1 VNAGSRTVG
10 SILPIT
16 FGSVLSNVTR
26 QAVVVLLTR
35 GAAFLLG
42 IASTILLSRLLGTA
56 GLGQFRLGS
65 VVAQLLSFFCLLGLD
80 RGLLRYLPVL
90 ETQGGNGSRTLLA
103 RSSRVVIAISL
114 ALSVALL
121 LGAPAVATYYFHSP
135 GMTNV
140 LRVFSLQV
148 PVLVLL
154 RFLSSAVTAA
164 KRVDFASKITNILS
178 PAIFLALLAPIG
190 FVHPGLYG
198 PIAARILAQLAAVLC
213 LLLFLMRRYPK
224 APKVEPVADDIFR
237 DYLRLS
243 MPLFFIG
250 IGYQLLNQMDTIMLG
265 HFASARDVGIYSVA
279 LKVSSF
285 VVIGLEIVLPIVAP
299 LFSQFSETR
308 DNELTEALFRTVTKW
323 LCYSALIMFA
333 CIAIFRVELL
343 HVFGKGFTAGATAL
357 LILAPGYLTSPA
369 TGPNGMLLT
378 MTGKQK
384 WELANTISLI
394 VFNFLLNLVLIPT
407 IGLIGAAIATAVSI
421 AIINGL
427 RLVQVYMLFGFQPY
441 NLKYLKGVFAI
452 GGAGLIGYLVR
463 SWLSNVGYSPFMII
477 LLGGIAFLVTAI
489 LGFLLVGLDYEDKM
503 AIIALRRRQSDVS
516 VLPAGKAAEQPLY

>member
-1 VNAGSRTVG
+1 M
-10 SILPIT
+10 LPTTI
-16 FGSVLSNVTR
+16 GSVLSKVSR
-26 QAVVVLLTR
+26 QAVVVLLSR
-35 GAAFLLG
+35 GASVLLA

-65 VVAQLLSFFCLLGLD
+65 VVVQLLTTFCLLGLD
-80 RGLLRYLPVL
+80 GGLLRYLPVL
-90 ETQGGNGSRTLLA
+90 ETHGGNGSRTLLA

-121 LGAPAVATYYFHSP
+121 LGAPALATYYFHSP

-148 PVLVLL
+148 PVLVLF

-164 KRVDFASKITNILS
+164 KRVDFASRITNILS
-178 PAIFLALLAPIG
+178 PAIFLALLALIG

-198 PIAARILAQLAAVLC
+198 TVAARILAQLAAVLC
-213 LLLFLMRRYPK
+213 LVLFLMRRYPK
-224 APKVEPVADDIFR
+224 VPKIEPVADNIFR

-265 HFASARDVGIYSVA
+265 HFASERDVGIYSVA
-279 LKVSSF
+279 VKVSSF
-285 VVIGLEIVLPIVAP
+285 VLVGLGIMLPIVSP

-308 DNELTEALFRTVTKW
+308 DKELTKALFTTVTKW
-323 LCYSALIMFA
+323 LCYSGLIIFA

-343 HVFGKGFTAGATAL
+343 HLFGKGFTAGATAL
-357 LILAPGYLTSPA
+357 LILAAGHLA
-369 TGPNGMLLT
+369 NVVTGPTGILLT

-384 WELANTISLI
+384 WELANTISM
-394 VFNFLLNLVLIPT
+394 VAFNFLLNLVLIPT
-407 IGLIGAAIATAVSI
+407 MGLIGAAIATAVSI
-421 AIINGL
+421 ATINGL
-427 RLVQVYMLFGFQPY
+427 KLVQVYILFGLRAH

-452 GGAGLIGYLVR
+452 GGAGLIGYLLR
-463 SWLSNVGYSPFMII
+463 SWLSNVGYSPFTII
-477 LLGGIAFLVTAI
+477 PLGGIAFLITAT
-489 LGFLLVGLDYEDKM
+489 LGFWLLGLDHEDKI
-503 AIIALRRRQSDVS
+503 AIRALLRRQSDVP
-516 VLPAGKAAEQPLY
+516 VLSAGKAPEQRFY

>member
-1 VNAGSRTVG
+1 
-10 SILPIT
+10 
-16 FGSVLSNVTR
+16 
-26 QAVVVLLTR
+26 
-35 GAAFLLG
+35 LG
-42 IASTILLSRLLGTA
+42 K
-56 GLGQFRLGS
+56 FRLGS
-65 VVAQLLSFFCLLGLD
+65 VVVQLLSFFCLLGLD

-121 LGAPAVATYYFHSP
+121 LGAPALATYYFHSQ

-148 PVLVLL
+148 PLLVLL

-265 HFASARDVGIYSVA
+265 HFASERDVGIYSVA

-285 VVIGLEIVLPIVAP
+285 VLVGLGIMLPIVSP

-308 DNELTEALFRTVTKW
+308 DKELTKALFTTVTKW
-323 LCYSALIMFA
+323 LCYSGLIIFA

-343 HVFGKGFTAGATAL
+343 HLFGKGFTAGATAL
-357 LILAPGYLTSPA
+357 LILAVGHLVNAA
-369 TGPNGMLLT
+369 TGPTGILLT

-384 WELANTISLI
+384 WEVANTISM
-394 VFNFLLNLVLIPT
+394 VAFNFLLNLVLIPT
-407 IGLIGAAIATAVSI
+407 MGLIGAAIAAAVSI
-421 AIINGL
+421 ATINGL
-427 RLVQVYMLFGFQPY
+427 KLVQVYMLFGLRAH
-441 NLKYLKGVFAI
+441 NVKYLKGVFAI
-452 GGAGLIGYLVR
+452 GGAGLIGYLLR
-463 SWLSNVGYSPFMII
+463 SWLSNIGCSFFTII
-477 LLGGIAFLVTAI
+477 PLGGIAFLITAT
-489 LGFLLVGLDYEDKM
+489 LGFWRLGLEHDDK
-503 AIIALRRRQSDVS
+503 AALAALRRRRPSLD
-516 VLPAGKAAEQPLY
+516 VLPSKNVAQAPLS